1 MTKTMMSFRLPSDTP
16 ERLKALAQQGES
28 QAAVFLRALAVLE
41 GQAASGSTE
50 PQPHD
55 DRLAVIEQRLDVLE
69 AGLAPADDGVA
80 DYPLIVKE
88 GAVRMQATGKAPAE
102 IRKAIEQACGRS
114 PDPKHLARTLR
125 RWASQ
130 IGAGAENNRGDQ

>member
-50 PQPHD
+50 PEQPHNG
-55 DRLAVIEQRLDVLE
+55 RLAVIEQRLDVLE
-69 AGLAPADDGVA
+69 ASLAPADDGVA

-125 RWASQ
+125 RWASLVGGQ
-130 IGAGAENNRGDQ
+130 SGADD

>member
-1 MTKTMMSFRLPSDTP
+1 MSEQLALRFAAGTK
-16 ERLKALAQQGES
+16 ERI
-28 QAAVFLRALAVLE
+28 RALAGDGESMTSVLLRGIAALE
-41 GQAASGSTE
+41 GQGAIDGTE
-50 PQPHD
+50 PEQPHN

-80 DYPLIVKE
+80 GYPLIVKE

-130 IGAGAENNRGDQ
+130 TTI

>member
-41 GQAASGSTE
+41 GRGAIDSTE
-50 PQPHD
+50 PEQPHN
-55 DRLAVIEQRLDVLE
+55 DRLAVIERRLDVLE
-69 AGLAPADDGVA
+69 ASLAPADDGVA

-102 IRKAIEQACGRS
+102 IRKAIEQVCGRS

-125 RWASQ
+125 RWA
-130 IGAGAENNRGDQ
+130 